1 VTPPRRSPRLN
12 AHSNGSSVED
22 VATGHASADA
32 TTEDDAKLTWVFQ
45 PSVTPPPTLTSK
57 PQQQQQ
63 PMSLANTAMF
73 GSGITAPPLPRPV
86 TTSLLPTYK
95 ILLIGDAA
103 VGKSNL
109 LLRFANNSF
118 DIATRSTIGV
128 EFVSRELE
136 LPTERDGGNERV
148 NVQLWDTAGQ
158 ERCGA
163 ISAAFFRGAKGIAV
177 VYDCTRYPT
186 LKNLPGWVAHAKQY
200 ADENCAFVV
209 IGNKIDLKNLQ
220 AVSEEEAEGVA
231 HSLGL
236 RHFYA
241 SALTGEGVPSAF
253 LHLILNVNSMM
264 RSQHFASPKMNS
276 ASGGGRRSSSAYGNT
291 GGSGNRVPVD
301 ISGFGNTDDA
311 KGSQGRRGCCK

>member
-1 VTPPRRSPRLN
+1 MSVNSRSGPVTPPKRSPRVTAAN
-12 AHSNGSSVED
+12 SGSNSSGED
-22 VATGHASADA
+22 IT
-32 TTEDDAKLTWVFQ
+32 TTEDDAKLTWTFQ
-45 PSVTPPPTLTSK
+45 PPAAVTPPPTLSPK
-57 PQQQQQ
+57 P
-63 PMSLANTAMF
+63 SLATTAMF
-73 GSGITAPPLPRPV
+73 GSGVTAPPLPRPV
-86 TTSLLPTYK
+86 STSILPTYK

-109 LLRFANNSF
+109 LTRFANNSF

-136 LPTERDGGNERV
+136 LPTERDGSNERV

-186 LKNLPGWVAHAKQY
+186 LKNVPGWVAHAKQY
-200 ADENCAFVV
+200 ADENCSFVV
-209 IGNKIDLKNLQ
+209 IGNKIDLKNLH
-220 AVSEEEAEGVA
+220 AVSEEEAECVS

-253 LHLILNVNSMM
+253 LHLILSVNSMM
-264 RSQHFASPKMNS
+264 RSQQIATPKMNP
-276 ASGGGRRSSSAYGNT
+276 ASGGGRRSSTHAST
-291 GGSGNRVPVD
+291 GGGRNRVAVD
-301 ISGFGNTDDA
+301 VSGFGNT
-311 KGSQGRRGCCK
+311 GETSQRRGCCQ